1 MNKQNDFEKEVE
13 KEVEVISFK
22 SVPQNKALESGG
34 MQED

>member
-1 MNKQNDFEKEVE
+1 MNNQNELEKNVE